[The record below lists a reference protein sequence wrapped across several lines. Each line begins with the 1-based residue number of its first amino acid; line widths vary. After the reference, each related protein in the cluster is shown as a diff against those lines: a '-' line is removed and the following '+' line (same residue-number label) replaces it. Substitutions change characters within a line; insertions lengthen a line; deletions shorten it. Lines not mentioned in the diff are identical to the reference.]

1 MRMTARAFLAAG
13 LSAVAFAAAAG
24 APARAAGPAPFI
36 SHQAIYDLA
45 LTKSRR
51 SPSIDSV
58 RGRIV
63 YVFNGNACEGY
74 TTDFRQVSQIDSG
87 DGKGLLSDL
96 RSSSWEEGDGNTYRF
111 HVESRTNDAAATVVD
126 GSATRSDKTVTVTL
140 KQPRP
145 KTLSFDGDVVFPTEQ
160 IRRIVEAA
168 KAGQSLL
175 ELRVYDGSDNGEKI
189 YSTLTVIGQ
198 PVPAN
203 RNPTDSASGNAA
215 LTAVT
220 RWPVTVSY
228 YDRDAKNNSDTPVYA
243 MSFELYENGVSRALT
258 LDYNDFVVGG
268 EMSRFDVKD
277 SKACEK

>member
-1 MRMTARAFLAAG
+1 MTARIFLATG
-13 LSAVAFAAAAG
+13 LSTLTLSAGAAA
-24 APARAAGPAPFI
+24 PAYAAGPAPFV

-51 SPSIDSV
+51 SPSIEGV

-63 YVFNGNACEGY
+63 YVFSGNACEGY

-96 RSSSWEEGDGNTYRF
+96 RSSTWEEGDGKTYRF
-111 HVESRTNDAAATVVD
+111 KVESRTNDAAAAVVE
-126 GSATRSDKTVTVTL
+126 GTATRGDKGVALALTR
-140 KQPRP
+140 PRA
-145 KTLSFDGDVVFPTEQ
+145 KTLNLDADIVFPTEQ

-175 ELRVYDGSDNGEKI
+175 QLRVYDGSDNGEKV

-198 PVPAN
+198 PVPAETMPN
-203 RNPTDSASGNAA
+203 DSASGNAA
-215 LTAVT
+215 LTSVT

-228 YDRDAKNNSDTPVYA
+228 YDRDKANADAPVYA

-268 EMSRFDVKD
+268 EMSKFDVKD
-277 SKACEK
+277 AKACER